1 MVSVDVLIKGFPGRS
16 SYGYLGWS
24 AVVLLTSG
32 PERVLVDTG
41 AHGMR
46 PVLLQ
51 RLKERGIEPDDITMV
66 VLTHTHWDHSH
77 NAPLFKKARMLVHE
91 IEMEYASAGRDLMVP
106 EGLLDVLTSSG
117 RLETVKGEPEIL
129 SGVQMIRTPGHTPGH
144 VSLVVEGEEPTIL
157 AADGLKNRQEFLTGT
172 AEMTLDPEA
181 TAESIKRISEIGG
194 IVVPGHDRP
203 FRVRDGHATYLEPA
217 EAEIF
222 VATSPFRGEGSSFRL
237 TLS

>member
-1 MVSVDVLIKGFPGRS
+1 VVSTDVLIKGFPGRS

-32 PERVLVDTG
+32 TDRVLVDTG
-41 AHGMR
+41 AFGMR

-51 RLKERGIEPDDITMV
+51 RLKERGLEPDDITMV
-66 VLTHTHWDHSH
+66 VLTHSHWDHSH
-77 NAPLFKKARMLVHE
+77 NAPLFKKARILIHD
-91 IEMEYASAGRDLMVP
+91 IEMEYAGTGRDLMVP
-106 EGLLDVLTSSG
+106 EGLLQVLTSSG

-129 SGVQMIRTPGHTPGH
+129 SGVQMIRTPGHTPGQ
-144 VSLVVEGEEPTIL
+144 VSLVVEGVEPMIL
-157 AADGLKNRQEFLTGT
+157 AGDGLKNRQEFLTGT

-181 TAESIKRISEIGG
+181 TTKSIKLISEIGG
-194 IVVPGHDRP
+194 VVVPGHDRP
-203 FRVRDGHATYLEPA
+203 FRIRDGQATYLEPA

-222 VATSPFRGEGSSFRL
+222 VATSPFRGESSAFRI